1 MAVCRFMQIVEM
13 PLLIEFDIGNASGKG
28 ILQLLFFQISL
39 MDVRVAF
46 INNEFH
52 VFSKR
57 AYR

>member
-1 MAVCRFMQIVEM
+1 MAVCRFTQVVEM
-13 PLLIEFDIGNASGKG
+13 PLLTEFDVGNASGKG

-39 MDVRVAF
+39 MDVLVAF

-52 VFSKR
+52 AFSKR